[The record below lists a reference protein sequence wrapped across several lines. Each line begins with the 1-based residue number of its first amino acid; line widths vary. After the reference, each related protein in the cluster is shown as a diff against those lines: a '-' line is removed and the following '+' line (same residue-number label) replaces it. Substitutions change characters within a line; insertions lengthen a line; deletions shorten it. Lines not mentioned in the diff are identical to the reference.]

1 MSVRLIEQLLDILD
15 SQLQALRPANKESA
29 TRNYNKAG
37 GGRRRRVHVHVHV
50 TFCWEPPRSGRFIGV
65 FLTRLVSFA
74 AAEKG
79 AHVPGVRAGGL
90 DRLEK
95 HDTIHK
101 M

>member
-29 TRNYNKAG
+29 TRNYNKVCG
-37 GGRRRRVHVHVHV
+37 GWCRRVDVHV
-50 TFCWEPPRSGRFIGV
+50 TFCSESSGSQRFTCF
-65 FLTRLVSFA
+65 FLTRLFSLA

-79 AHVPGVRAGGL
+79 AHVPGVCSGRWNGMDKKQA
-90 DRLEK
+90 
-95 HDTIHK
+95 DTIRK